1 MGYQLFEKT
10 GLIFAVALFTIS
22 FIIIY
27 YNSVEF
33 LSSIFA
39 SLLTALLGWVSFV
52 IVRLAILAFKK

>member
-1 MGYQLFEKT
+1 MGHQLFEKNC
-10 GLIFAVALFTIS
+10 LIFAIALFIIS

-33 LSSIFA
+33 LSSVFA
-39 SLLTALLGWVSFV
+39 ALLTALLGWVSYV

>member
-1 MGYQLFEKT
+1 MGHPLIEKN
-10 GLIFAVALFTIS
+10 GLIFTIALFIIS

-33 LSSIFA
+33 LSSVFA
-39 SLLTALLGWVSFV
+39 SLLTALLGWVSYV